1 MTITYIGNFIDFL
14 EFGLF
19 TALLPFISKDL
30 LGCYDPHIR
39 AEFCYLA
46 VFAGFL
52 GRPVGAFVLG
62 KFGDIYG
69 SQRLLVFSVLGISGA
84 SMILAFLPSNNY
96 YVIEMIILCR
106 FLQGL
111 FTGAEYS
118 AVVVSATQTDSVRS
132 SYRSVAVMTASGVL
146 GVSIAQLIAFFLS
159 ILQVENSSWRYA
171 FILVSLI
178 GFATFLKRAWSY
190 KKDWHTPTMQRESI
204 PLRNYIPEIFSCII
218 LVGLVNAM
226 FYLVNTFVNTYK
238 MILSSNLATSQFLL
252 NFIATSFFAFSIWLW
267 SLYLTTKNH
276 QPFKMLQYG
285 IFSMLLLL
293 GPLFYAY
300 AEGAPLWLSVIIQVA
315 FLSGIQLFTVVGISF
330 VPRLFPTSIRI
341 QACGLGFNLGISLLG
356 GGFPY
361 LSLKLTEKTGS
372 LYAPAFAAL
381 LVIGVAYL
389 SLKALSMRY
398 PEMLGIRCAPSEDST
413 IANKPLE
420 KTLQRG
426 YN

>member
-1 MTITYIGNFIDFL
+1 MAITYIGNFIDFL

-30 LGCYDPHIR
+30 LGLYDPQVR

-52 GRPVGAFVLG
+52 GRPVGAYFLG
-62 KFGDIYG
+62 KFGDLYG
-69 SQRLLVFSVLGISGA
+69 SQRLLVFSVLGISVA
-84 SMILAFLPSNNY
+84 SMILAFLPTNNY

-118 AVVVSATQTDSVRS
+118 AVVVSATQTATVRS
-132 SYRSVAVMTASGVL
+132 SYRSVALMTASGVL
-146 GVSIAQLIAFFLS
+146 GVSVAQFMAFLLS
-159 ILQVENSSWRYA
+159 LFHLENFTWRYA
-171 FILVSLI
+171 FVFVSMI
-178 GFATFLKRAWSY
+178 GFCTFLKRALSY
-190 KKDWHTPTMQRESI
+190 KKDWVSVIRPEVI

-238 MILSSNLATSQFLL
+238 MIISSNLATSQFLL
-252 NFIATSFFAFSIWLW
+252 NFITTSCFALSIWLW
-267 SLYLTTKNH
+267 SIYLSSRDH
-276 QPFKMLQYG
+276 QPFKIMQCSLL
-285 IFSMLLLL
+285 SMVLLL

-300 AEGAPLWLSVIIQVA
+300 VEGTPLWISAIIQVV
-315 FLSGIQLFTVVGISF
+315 FISGIQLFTVVGISF
-330 VPRLFPTSIRI
+330 VPRLFPASIRI

-361 LSLKLTEKTGS
+361 LSLKLTEKTHS

-381 LVIGVAYL
+381 SVIFVGYL
-389 SLKALSMRY
+389 SLRVLRKRY
-398 PEMLGIRCAPSEDST
+398 PEMLGIKCSPIEDEF
-413 IANKPLE
+413 IDENKPLE
-420 KTLQRG
+420 KISKRS
-426 YN
+426 YK

>member
-118 AVVVSATQTDSVRS
+118 AVVVSATQTNSVRG
-132 SYRSVAVMTASGVL
+132 SYQSVAIMTASGVL
-146 GVSIAQLIAFFLS
+146 GVSVAQFIAFLLS
-159 ILQVENSSWRYA
+159 MLQMDVSSWRYA

-178 GFATFLKRAWSY
+178 GFSTFLKRAWSY
-190 KKDWHTPTMQRESI
+190 KNDWQVPTTQRESV
-204 PLRNYIPEIFSCII
+204 PLRNYIPEVFICII
-218 LVGLVNAM
+218 VLGLANSM
-226 FYLVNTFVNTYK
+226 FYLVNTFINTYK
-238 MILSSNLATSQFLL
+238 S
-252 NFIATSFFAFSIWLW
+252 
-267 SLYLTTKNH
+267 H
-276 QPFKMLQYG
+276 
-285 IFSMLLLL
+285 
-293 GPLFYAY
+293 
-300 AEGAPLWLSVIIQVA
+300 IQVRSA
-315 FLSGIQLFTVVGISF
+315 TPVKF
-330 VPRLFPTSIRI
+330 
-341 QACGLGFNLGISLLG
+341 C
-356 GGFPY
+356 
-361 LSLKLTEKTGS
+361 
-372 LYAPAFAAL
+372 
-381 LVIGVAYL
+381 
-389 SLKALSMRY
+389 
-398 PEMLGIRCAPSEDST
+398 
-413 IANKPLE
+413 
-420 KTLQRG
+420 
-426 YN
+426 